1 MVLGREVATPAG
13 YGYFTTRHYGP
24 IAPEFLMFDLNPP
37 PGLGWLWT
45 IFAFIG
51 AFGILG
57 ALVWVNVLIGGLV
70 NAMLTL
76 VAGPIIDKQLQNPK
90 LVALLGRLGIKD
102 LT

>member
-1 MVLGREVATPAG
+1 MVWGGEVATPAG

-24 IAPEFLMFDLNPP
+24 IATEFLMFDFSPP
-37 PGLGWLWT
+37 PGIGWLWT

-57 ALVWVNVLIGGLV
+57 ALIWVNVLIGGLV
-70 NAMLTL
+70 NAMVML
-76 VAGPIIDKQLQNPK
+76 VAGPLIDKQLKNQK
-90 LVALLGRLGIKD
+90 LVALLGRLGLKD